1 MENIFLNSSQ
11 VRRDSSDPEN
21 LFYAVRVHSRMRYQP
36 YPLRPGLTAIAA
48 VLALSSS
55 PSLAQSTEAPDGA
68 APVVVAPPPVVM
80 PAPAVTTQS
89 ATSAPTTQSATPL
102 ATAAAAPTPA
112 PLVFDEEPVAAP
124 VVHTRKAATQPAAAK
139 SAPAPRME
147 AAPAPTPVPTSAPVV
162 TNSSAAE
169 PAVPA
174 VKPIPVETQ
183 KSVTQTDGGDEILP
197 IAGAGLAILALAG
210 GALALGRR
218 RRDADAEELLL
229 APRTENA
236 PREPS
241 YVAPVATSA
250 APAMARDTRADSF
263 LADAPVTA
271 VPAGFD
277 LSRFGRHTRA
287 AYQGPTANNP
297 SHSLKRRLKRA
308 SFFDQ
313 REREGLAI
321 EAAAPR
327 ASPASAAE
335 MARAAQSSD
344 HLTVRAPAR
353 PRPSFRPA
361 LQS

>member
-1 MENIFLNSSQ
+1 
-11 VRRDSSDPEN
+11 V
-21 LFYAVRVHSRMRYQP
+21 V
-36 YPLRPGLTAIAA
+36 T
-48 VLALSSS
+48 SSS
-55 PSLAQSTEAPDGA
+55 
-68 APVVVAPPPVVM
+68 V
-80 PAPAVTTQS
+80 
-89 ATSAPTTQSATPL
+89 
-102 ATAAAAPTPA
+102 
-112 PLVFDEEPVAAP
+112 
-124 VVHTRKAATQPAAAK
+124 
-139 SAPAPRME
+139 
-147 AAPAPTPVPTSAPVV
+147 
-162 TNSSAAE
+162 AE
-169 PAVPA
+169 PAAPA
-174 VKPIPVETQ
+174 VKPMPVETQ

-218 RRDADAEELLL
+218 RRDADAEERLL

-236 PREPS
+236 PREPG
-241 YVAPVATSA
+241 YVAPIATSA
-250 APAMARDTRADSF
+250 APILARDSRADSF
-263 LADAPVTA
+263 IADAPVTA

-313 REREGLAI
+313 REREGLAT
-321 EAAAPR
+321 ESAAP
-327 ASPASAAE
+327 SASAPPVRE
-335 MARAAQSSD
+335 MARAAQGSD